1 MNIIIGQ
8 LSANDRPYK
17 DTLKKIESIIDK
29 NYDCG
34 DTNILIL
41 PENFLEYNS
50 SIDLN
55 KKFADLI
62 EQQTIIEQIS
72 KIAQKKKCY
81 IFAGTVPIKRNERYY
96 NSCNIFDCY
105 GNLID
110 VYEKRNLFVANIEGL
125 EYDEASFYTPGNKE
139 VIVKIADYNFGVAI
153 CYDLRFP
160 ELFESM
166 KNNNVD
172 IFVVIAAFTYKTG
185 KDNWVDLL
193 TGVAR
198 KNECLVVASDLC
210 GRSECGYKCYG
221 HSLIVGK
228 DGQIILQLNEDE
240 SDINYKI

>member
-8 LSANDRPYK
+8 LSANARPYK

-29 NYDCG
+29 NYDCD

-96 NSCNIFDCY
+96 S
-105 GNLID
+105 
-110 VYEKRNLFVANIEGL
+110 
-125 EYDEASFYTPGNKE
+125 
-139 VIVKIADYNFGVAI
+139 
-153 CYDLRFP
+153 
-160 ELFESM
+160 
-166 KNNNVD
+166 
-172 IFVVIAAFTYKTG
+172 
-185 KDNWVDLL
+185 
-193 TGVAR
+193 
-198 KNECLVVASDLC
+198 
-210 GRSECGYKCYG
+210 
-221 HSLIVGK
+221 
-228 DGQIILQLNEDE
+228 
-240 SDINYKI
+240 